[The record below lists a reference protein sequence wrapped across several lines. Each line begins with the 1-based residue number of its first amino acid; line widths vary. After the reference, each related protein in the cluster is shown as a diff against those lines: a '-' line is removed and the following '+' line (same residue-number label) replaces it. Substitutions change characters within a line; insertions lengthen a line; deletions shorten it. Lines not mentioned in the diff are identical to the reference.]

1 MQVVSVNAG
10 RSELMRI
17 GARTVETGIRKGP
30 VERGHVGPLG
40 LAGDVVADVENHGGL
55 DQALYL
61 YSSDDYAF
69 WAAELGGT
77 LEPGTFGENLTLSS
91 FGAEQ
96 VRIGDRFRVGE
107 ALVEVT
113 APRIPCAV
121 FATRMGEPDWVN
133 RFADA
138 RRPGLYVRVLEPG
151 EVAAGDPVERL
162 GGADGHPTRRRPDGR
177 LVRQRARS
185 DPARAAARV
194 TAGRARSCE
203 RREQARPRR
212 VLAPLGRE
220 AAPSG
225 VFARSASASCG
236 C

>member
-1 MQVVSVNAG
+1 MKVVSVNAG

-61 YSSDDYAF
+61 YSSDDYAY

-77 LEPGTFGENLTLSS
+77 PEPGTFGENLTLSS
-91 FGAEQ
+91 FGAEP
-96 VRIGDRFRVGE
+96 VRIGDRFRVGA

-121 FATRMGEPDWVN
+121 FATRMGEPDWVK

-162 GGADGHPTRRRPDGR
+162 GGGNGHPTRRRPDGR

-185 DPARAAARV
+185 GAARAAARV
-194 TAGRARSCE
+194 TARRARSCE

-212 VLAPLGRE
+212 RLA
-220 AAPSG
+220 
-225 VFARSASASCG
+225 V
-236 C
+236 